1 MNPMKKWSTTKQN
14 QISIKGNIKKRR
26 TKRRSSADRLFTSSS
41 VSAVTSL
48 ILMLGLCAVV
58 NIFSNSVSASAI
70 GPSLTVSVDSLDI
83 DFTPAFST
91 PQFGESDTANISV
104 STDSSKGYT
113 LSFASSTGSTDLK
126 SGTNTISSI
135 SSELSPADFS
145 AGTNYLNQWG
155 YKPSSIYNSST
166 EQNTP
171 NTNFLPLPDNTGA
184 IIAKTNAANVTAD
197 TYSLSIGAKVN
208 NTTPIGEY
216 VSDTFVIAAVVNVLA
231 CDSSKLCIEYEGNG
245 LALDGASFNR
255 VNYNS
260 TTTSQEVTKYSHTPN
275 VNDAGVQSG
284 NYPNSANLNEIVAI
298 DGANTVHVSLKYG
311 SENNYDWSAFWEGSH
326 PDYTAGDNYSTGVKC
341 GSNTTGRY
349 MGGPA
354 TVECD
359 VNSGTLTFAFKSDGS
374 DVGGG
379 GFGYYAIITGTG
391 VAYDRSIS
399 SGEYLTPTGTNALF
413 HGWST
418 TQTTPGSGLP
428 SQVEY
433 TNESEILDKIP
444 GEEGETKTL
453 YAVWQQGWPI
463 TFNMDSSVSKIDVV
477 GEDGQIKGTIT
488 SSGQT
493 VLLAQG
499 DSYGIKPTF
508 STGYTTNTVT
518 KTTGEGT
525 LTGKKFTVGT
535 GSATINVTS
544 KAGDLYDIVADQ
556 SKGKNTVASS
566 GFSWTSI
573 SKPTSIVPSLDTSS
587 SGVFEWD
594 GVSGGGGVDSNGG
607 DQKIYF
613 YRGILDTT
621 LTSYGSDGLA
631 DAYPNYVK
639 LSNNTCWRIVRTT
652 STRGVKMIYN
662 GTWGDTTANSCANNT
677 GKAQTRYNNADLTV
691 PFNNSSSTVAG
702 KTYSGLE
709 YHNIHAVGYTFTSSV
724 APSTT
729 STKTP
734 AELFG
739 ASPDGSATNDQ
750 PSIMKQYVEDWHSST
765 MTDYTNK
772 LEGDAGFC
780 QDRRLNTGET
790 WTTPL
795 AEDSNTI
802 VPYGTSGLTQYYFG
816 AYPRNTQ
823 ASTFNPLLTCPRGK
837 VDLYSYS
844 NNAGNGNG
852 QLTYPT
858 ALLTADEA
866 SLAGDGWNNSFSAY
880 NANSF
885 LRSGS
890 NFWLLSPN
898 NRNSGGPARG
908 FLLGS
913 SGALG
918 NDRGVGSAYGV
929 RPAISLTSGT
939 VPVSGTGT
947 ATDPWIVNP

>member
-1 MNPMKKWSTTKQN
+1 MKFTKKCTNTKQN
-14 QISIKGNIKKRR
+14 QKSITNLLTKLSKRR

-260 TTTSQEVTKYSHTPN
+260 TATSQEVTKYSHTAN
-275 VNDAGVQSG
+275 ISDDGTKSG
-284 NYPNSANLNEIVAI
+284 SYASNLATKDVVTIP
-298 DGANTVHVSLKYG
+298 GASSIHAKITYG
-311 SENNYDWSAFWEGSH
+311 TENNWDMLYVFQGVYS
-326 PDYTAGDNYSTGVKC
+326 GDISRNMDQASTGWLYK
-341 GSNTTGRY
+341 Y
-349 MGGPA
+349 MGGNNTTT
-354 TVECD
+354 TVEID
-359 VNSGTLTFAFKSDGS
+359 IPGDTATFGFYSDG
-374 DVGGG
+374 GGNYY
-379 GFGYYAIITGTG
+379 GYYAIITGTSIE
-391 VAYDRSIS
+391 YDRSVS

-413 HGWST
+413 YGWST

-463 TFNMDSSVSKIDVV
+463 AFDMDSDVSKIDIV

-493 VLLAQG
+493 ILLGQG
-499 DSYGIKPTF
+499 SSYGIRPTF
-508 STGYTTNTVT
+508 STGYITNTVT

-525 LTGKKFTVGT
+525 LTGKKFTVGA

-556 SKGKNTVASS
+556 SKGKNTAASS

-573 SKPTSIVPSLDTSS
+573 TKPTSTNPSEDTSS

-594 GVSGGGGVDSNGG
+594 GVSGGGGIDSNGG

-652 STRGVKMIYN
+652 STGGVKMIYN
-662 GTWGDTTANSCANNT
+662 GTWGDTTANSCANKT
-677 GKAQTRYNNADLTV
+677 GKAQTRYNNADRTV
-691 PFNNSSSTVAG
+691 SFNDSSSTVAG
-702 KTYSGLE
+702 KTYSGLQ
-709 YHNIHAVGYTFTSSV
+709 YKNIHAVGYTFTSSV

-750 PSIMKQYVEDWHSST
+750 PSIMKQYIEDWYSST

-780 QDRRLNTGET
+780 QDRRLNTSST

-816 AYPRNTQ
+816 AYPRNTL

-866 SLAGDGWNNSFSAY
+866 SLAGSGNNNSFSAY

-885 LRSGS
+885 LHSGS
-890 NFWLLSPN
+890 YFWLLSPYYRYSN
-898 NRNSGGPARG
+898 GGAYG
-908 FLLGS
+908 FILGTL
-913 SGALG
+913 GGLDHDYVFRAL
-918 NDRGVGSAYGV
+918 GV

-939 VPVSGTGT
+939 IPVSGTGT